1 MKERVDLKEY
11 SEITK
16 IHHPS
21 FSARWS
27 GLVLNQHYPTLGANA
42 DAVTDCVV
50 VKDLWRLSVRSRS
63 ETLILMKSTPLISI

>member
-1 MKERVDLKEY
+1 MKEKVALKEY
-11 SEITK
+11 SEMMK
-16 IHHPS
+16 IHYPS

-27 GLVLNQHYPTLGANA
+27 GLVLNQHYPTLRANA

-63 ETLILMKSTPLISI
+63 VTLIFVKSTPLISI

>member
-1 MKERVDLKEY
+1 MK
-11 SEITK
+11 K

-27 GLVLNQHYPTLGANA
+27 GLVLDQHYPTLGDNA

-50 VKDLWRLSVRSRS
+50 VKDLWRFSVRSRS
-63 ETLILMKSTPLISI
+63 EILIFVKSTPPISI